1 MLGTRVIML
10 GMSQLP
16 GSNNEQNDAE
26 VICAANHNIPV
37 FWLLL
42 FAPSDIQLFETQNIG
57 QESLDSSG
65 VQHYPVLLTERSV
78 AIKRLSERKK
88 TLSPLMSDSDSQ
100 LLDRWMDFLQ
110 HNGSPVIAVDTYE
123 LWNNMAEPEKLQQEL
138 TALLDEFNPVDF
150 KPETLQ
156 KLKASAH
163 WQENNAISL
172 AGFGW

>member
-10 GMSQLP
+10 GMSDFP
-16 GSNNEQNDAE
+16 GSNSDQNDAE

-42 FAPSDIQLFETQNIG
+42 FTPSDIQLFETQGIG
-57 QESLDSSG
+57 QESLNSSG
-65 VQHYPVLLTERSV
+65 VQLYPVLLTERSV
-78 AIKRLSERKK
+78 ALKRLSERRK
-88 TLSPLMSDSDSQ
+88 TLSPVMNESDSQ
-100 LLDRWMDFLQ
+100 LLDRWIDFLQ
-110 HNGSPVIAVDTYE
+110 HNASPVIAVDTYE
-123 LWNNMAEPEKLQQEL
+123 LWNNRAEPEKLQQEL
-138 TALLDEFNPVDF
+138 TALLDEFNPDEF
-150 KPETLQ
+150 KAATLQ